1 MQASSYP
8 SVFYRLNLE
17 GNLLLPNAWDAAS
30 ARLFEQAGFP
40 AIGTTSAAIAYS
52 RGFRDAQKITRD
64 AMMREIASI
73 VAAVDVPVNA
83 DIEAGY
89 GSLASSL
96 PASTATAEAST

>member
-1 MQASSYP
+1 
-8 SVFYRLNLE
+8 
-17 GNLLLPNAWDAAS
+17 
-30 ARLFEQAGFP
+30 
-40 AIGTTSAAIAYS
+40 
-52 RGFRDAQKITRD
+52 
-64 AMMREIASI
+64 MMREIASI